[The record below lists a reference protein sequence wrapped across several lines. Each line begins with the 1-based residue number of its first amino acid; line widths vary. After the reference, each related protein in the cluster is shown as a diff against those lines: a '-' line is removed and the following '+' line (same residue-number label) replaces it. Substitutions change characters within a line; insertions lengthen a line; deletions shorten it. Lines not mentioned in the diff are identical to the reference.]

1 MYDVEYI
8 KSGLSVS
15 THLGCTLNC
24 AYCIL
29 SSISSATSK
38 PLEIATVDELEK
50 KLFDKKSLYFPGR
63 TPLIVNNR
71 TDPFLPEVSAS
82 TYKILDM
89 FIKNGVKS
97 PVIIIT
103 KLIPPRSLYEY
114 AEKLNLMVFF
124 TYGGL
129 PPSFEPK
136 RNINMMDEFCAKV
149 PKNSRYHYL
158 RPIIEGVNDDI
169 DIINSIIE
177 YASKRFRATVLT
189 GLRII
194 PSVVEK
200 LANKAAYVLREQDYD
215 NVHKFLPDGL
225 MENVWAI
232 RGSKAKEYPV
242 FRHTSCAIALHT
254 GKPEPLGYVKRKGHC
269 DTSCPMWNTCNM
281 FSPTISRQVIEYII
295 RNSECDFDIGA
306 DSITFHG
313 EISQELKASIRFLSG
328 MKVNAEKIMLSPSES
343 EFLG

>member
-1 MYDVEYI
+1 MYDIEYL

-24 AYCIL
+24 AYCVL
-29 SSISSATSK
+29 SSISSATDK

-71 TDPFLPEVSAS
+71 TDPFLPGVSAS

-89 FIKNGVKS
+89 FIKNDVKS

-103 KLIPPRSLYEY
+103 KLIPPLSLYEY

-129 PPSFEPK
+129 PPPFEPK
-136 RNINMMDEFCAKV
+136 RDIGMMDEFCAKV
-149 PKNSRYHYL
+149 SKNSRYHYL

-169 DIINSIIE
+169 NMIDSIIE

-200 LANKAAYVLREQDYD
+200 LYNKAAYVLKERDYD
-215 NVHKFLPDGL
+215 NVHKFLLEGL
-225 MENVWAI
+225 MDNVWRI
-232 RGSKAKEYPV
+232 RDSKAKGYPV
-242 FRHTSCAIALHT
+242 FKHTSCAIAFHV

-281 FSPTISRQVIEYII
+281 FSPTINRHVIEYII
-295 RNSECDFDIGA
+295 RNSGCNFDIGA
-306 DSITFHG
+306 DNITFHG

-328 MKVNAEKIMLSPSES
+328 MKVNAEKITLSPSES